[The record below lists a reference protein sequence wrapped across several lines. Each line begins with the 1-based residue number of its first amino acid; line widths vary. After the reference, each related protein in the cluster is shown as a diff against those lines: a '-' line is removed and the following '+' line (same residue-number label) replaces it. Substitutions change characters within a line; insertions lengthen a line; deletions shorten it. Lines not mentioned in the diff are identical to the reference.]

1 MANLFTRT
9 LALFAKVEPLET
21 EAPKSGPP
29 LDNVATYEK
38 AQISLGPRYTPDLL
52 VRRNGIGI
60 YEKMRVDE
68 QVKAVMNFKRDAIT
82 ARGWTFKYEDESSL
96 SEEERGKRIRVFTEI
111 FQKMRGSFVDALNVI
126 ATGRDYGFSVTEKV
140 YSDVTIDKATY
151 RGLNMLLGRDPSTF
165 EFFTDDYGI
174 LQKVDQVVPGKRITV
189 DMSRMI
195 HYVHSPEFDRF
206 YGRSDL
212 REAYRAWF
220 IKQRV
225 GEFWA
230 LYLERMAG
238 GFFMMK
244 KTPESTMQSGS
255 PEQDSLEQ
263 VLRNLHGSSGMIIP
277 AGIEPEVIQPVST
290 DAYEKAMVFWDLAI
304 AKALLVP
311 NLLGI
316 SHTGQTGA
324 FAQSQTQLEAFFWTL
339 NADSERLEAT
349 INEQLVQDLGD
360 QNFGDGDYP
369 YFCFKPAS
377 IEHIKR
383 VIDNWKVLVDAK
395 SVITS
400 EADEEHFRKLL
411 DMPKRDEDTEP
422 LIDPLAQQQQAMAEK
437 GQGFE
442 QKMATNA
449 DARAQAE
456 ADRAAKAETDAKFAA
471 VHQKLDSLLTRLRPA
486 GDAPHSH
493 ITDSGARSPADGS
506 QAGKFNGAVPHG
518 PLRNCTR
525 AQFDRAA
532 QRVAFSVIEGRQ
544 DRMAGELTSQV
555 AQFIA
560 KGTKK
565 LLGTDEELARLIDND
580 PSDIAGVEFNGVQ
593 KGKLKD
599 LYRRSLAT
607 AWTLGGSLARNE
619 IERARGQRSV
629 AMKDLRNTAAD
640 YFEVNG
646 FRMAGNVSDGVRALI
661 QQELQ
666 NSVKFGRT
674 PGDTR
679 QVIWDR
685 LVSRGFTSREAVL
698 DTEEDAAVVRALKD
712 TWGVSEKQTAAYLDT
727 LSRTNLF
734 EAMNE
739 ARYAE
744 FTDPELGGF
753 VVALQYSA
761 ILDDRTTDICEA
773 LNGKTYAEDSD
784 VWDQYRPPNHF
795 NCRSVL
801 IPVTEID
808 GWDGQESPP
817 PSVQPQAGFGGTLQ

>member
-1 MANLFTRT
+1 MANLFTRAR
-9 LALFAKVEPLET
+9 ALFAKVAPLE
-21 EAPKSGPP
+21 SGKDVKPVRT
-29 LDNVATYEK
+29 DSVATYERSS
-38 AQISLGPRYTPDLL
+38 ISLGPRYTPDQLI
-52 VRRNGIGI
+52 RRNGIAI

-82 ARGWTFKYEDESSL
+82 ARGWTFKYEEESGL
-96 SEEERGKRIRVFTEI
+96 SEDEQGKRKRVFTEI
-111 FQKMRGSFVDALNVI
+111 FTRMRGSFVDALNVI
-126 ATGRDYGFSVTEKV
+126 ATGRDYGFSLTEKV
-140 YSDVTIDKATY
+140 YSDITIDGQTY
-151 RGLNMLLGRDPSTF
+151 LGLNMLMGRDPSTF
-165 EFFTDDYGI
+165 EFWTDDFGV
-174 LQKVDQVVPGKRITV
+174 LERVEQVVPGKRLTV
-189 DMSRMI
+189 DMRRMI
-195 HYVHSPEFDRF
+195 HYVHSPEFDRY

-225 GEFWA
+225 GEFWT

-238 GFFMMK
+238 GFLMMK
-244 KTPESTMQSGS
+244 KTADSSMTYGS
-255 PEQDSLEQ
+255 AEQDSLQQ
-263 VLRNLHGSSGMIIP
+263 VLTNLHSSSGIIVP
-277 AGIEPEVIQPVST
+277 AGIEPELIQPAST
-290 DAYEKAMVFWDLAI
+290 DAFEKAMVFWDLAI

-383 VIDNWKVLVDAK
+383 VIDNWKTLVDAK

-422 LIDPLAQQQQAMAEK
+422 LIDPLAAQQEDRAAQGQEFDQDMRERQQAMAEK
-437 GQGFE
+437 
-442 QKMATNA
+442 AAN
-449 DARAQAE
+449 DARMAE
-456 ADRAAKAETDAKFAA
+456 MSR
-471 VHQKLDSLLTRLRPA
+471 KLDAITTTLASLRPA
-486 GDAPHSH
+486 GDAHHQPESA
-493 ITDSGARSPADGS
+493 GARLPADGS
-506 QAGKFNGAVPHG
+506 QAGKFNGAIPHG
-518 PLRNCTR
+518 PLRGCTR
-525 AQFDRAA
+525 AQFDRAV
-532 QRVAFSVIEGRQ
+532 QRVAFTVIESRQ
-544 DRMAGELTSQV
+544 DKLAGELTGQV
-555 AQFIA
+555 AQFVA
-560 KGTKK
+560 KAAKK
-565 LLGTDEELARLIDND
+565 LLGTDEDLAKLIDND
-580 PSDIAGVEFNGVQ
+580 PADIAGVEMNGAQ

-599 LYRRSLAT
+599 LYRRSLSS

-619 IERARGQRSV
+619 IERARGQRLV
-629 AMKDLRNTAAD
+629 RMKDLRDTAAD

-646 FRMAGNVSDGVRALI
+646 FRMAGNVSDGVRAII

-685 LVSRGFTSREAVL
+685 LVSRGFTSREAVR
-698 DTEEDAAVVRALKD
+698 DTETDPAVMRTLND
-712 TWGVSEKQTAAYLDT
+712 LWGVSEPQTAAYLDT

-773 LNGKTYAEDSD
+773 LDGKTWAEDSPM
-784 VWDQYRPPNHF
+784 WDQFRPPNHY

-801 IPVTEID
+801 IPVTELD
-808 GWDGQESPP
+808 GWDGQESPQ
-817 PSVQPQAGFGGTLQ
+817 PSVQPAQGFGGTLQ

>member
-1 MANLFTRT
+1 MANLFTRA
-9 LALFAKVEPLET
+9 LARFGKVEPLET
-21 EAPKSGPP
+21 EVQQASKPT
-29 LDNVATYEK
+29 DDVATYER

-52 VRRNGIGI
+52 VRRHGIGI

-82 ARGWTFKYEDESSL
+82 ARGWTFKYEDASGL
-96 SEEERGKRIRVFTEI
+96 SDTERGKRIRVFTEI
-111 FQKMRGSFVDALNVI
+111 FCKMRGSFVDALNVV
-126 ATGRDYGFSVTEKV
+126 ATGRDYGFSLTEKV
-140 YSDVTIDKATY
+140 YTDVTIDKQTY
-151 RGLNMLLGRDPSTF
+151 IGLNMLLGRDPSTF
-165 EFFTDDYGI
+165 EFYTDEYGI
-174 LQKVDQVVPGKRITV
+174 LKRVEQLAAGKRLTV
-189 DMSRMI
+189 DLSRMI
-195 HYVHSPEFDRF
+195 HYVHSPEFDRY

-238 GFFMMK
+238 GYLVLNPK
-244 KTPESTMQSGS
+244 EESDPAPEGS
-255 PEQDSLEQ
+255 AAAESLHQ
-263 VLRNLHGSSGMIIP
+263 VLQNLHSSSGIKMP
-277 AGIEPEVIQPVST
+277 PGYEVQLIQPATT
-290 DAYEKAMVFWDLAI
+290 DAFERAMVFWDLAI

-316 SHTGQTGA
+316 SHAGQTGA

-339 NADSERLEAT
+339 NADSERLEAC
-349 INEQLVQDLGD
+349 INEQLVRDLGD

-369 YFCFKPAS
+369 EFCFKPAS
-377 IEHIKR
+377 RDHIKQ
-383 VIDNWKVLVDAK
+383 VIADWKTLADAK
-395 SVITS
+395 AVITTA
-400 EADEEHFRKLL
+400 EDEEHFRKLL
-411 DMPKRDEDTEP
+411 DMPKRDEGTEP
-422 LIDPLAQQQQAMAEK
+422 LIDPLAQQQQDMAQN
-437 GQGFE
+437 GQGFD
-442 QKMATNA
+442 QKMRANQ

-456 ADRAAKAETDAKFAA
+456 ADRQAQAANDVRMAEMSR
-471 VHQKLDSLLTRLRPA
+471 KLDAITTALTSLRPA
-486 GDAPHSH
+486 GEVHQH
-493 ITDSGARSPADGS
+493 TRHNGAHSPADGS
-506 QAGKFNGAVPHG
+506 QAVPHG

-525 AQFDRAA
+525 AQFDRAV
-532 QRVAFSVIEGRQ
+532 QRVAFSVIESRQ
-544 DRMAGELTSQV
+544 DRMAGDLTSQV
-555 AQFIA
+555 AQFVA

-565 LLGTDEELARLIDND
+565 LLGTDEDLATLIDND
-580 PSDIAGVEFNGVQ
+580 PSDIAGVEFNGAQ

-599 LYRRSLAT
+599 LYRRSLSS

-619 IERARGQRSV
+619 LERARGQRLV
-629 AMKDLRNTAAD
+629 RMKDLRDTAAD

-712 TWGVSEKQTAAYLDT
+712 TWGVSEKQTASYLDT

-739 ARYAE
+739 ARFAE

-761 ILDDRTTDICEA
+761 ILDDRTTSICEA
-773 LNGKTYAEDSD
+773 LNGGVWAEDSD
-784 VWDQYRPPNHF
+784 VWDTHRPPQHF

-801 IPVTEID
+801 IPVTELD
-808 GWDGQESPP
+808 GWDGQESPQP
-817 PSVQPQAGFGGTLQ
+817 TVQPQAGFGGTLQ

>member
-1 MANLFTRT
+1 MANLFTRAK
-9 LALFAKVEPLET
+9 ALFAKVEPLQT
-21 EAPKSGPP
+21 EAKKSGPP
-29 LDNVATYEK
+29 SDDVATYER
-38 AQISLGPRYTPDLL
+38 ATISLGPRYTPDLL
-52 VRRNGIGI
+52 IRRNGIAI

-111 FQKMRGSFVDALNVI
+111 FNKMHGSFVDALNVI
-126 ATGRDYGFSVTEKV
+126 ATGRDYGFSLTEKV
-140 YSDVTIDKATY
+140 YSDVTIDKAAY
-151 RGLNMLLGRDPSTF
+151 RGLNMLMGRDPSTF

-189 DMSRMI
+189 DMARMI

-225 GEFWA
+225 GEYWLA
-230 LYLERMAG
+230 YLERMAG
-238 GFFMMK
+238 GIVLMK
-244 KTPESTMQSGS
+244 KTPDCTIQYGS
-255 PEQDSLEQ
+255 PEQNSLQQ
-263 VLRNLHGSSGMIIP
+263 VLTNWHSSAGAIIP
-277 AGIEPEVIQPVST
+277 AGIEPEVIMPTST

-422 LIDPLAQQQQAMAEK
+422 LIDPLAAQQEDRAAQGQQFDQGMRERQQAMAEK
-437 GQGFE
+437 AANE
-442 QKMATNA
+442 ARMA
-449 DARAQAE
+449 DMSR
-456 ADRAAKAETDAKFAA
+456 
-471 VHQKLDSLLTRLRPA
+471 KLDVITETLTRLRPA
-486 GDAPHSH
+486 GEAPQHTRH
-493 ITDSGARSPADGS
+493 NGAQSPADGS
-506 QAGKFNGAVPHG
+506 QVGKFNGAVPHG
-518 PLRNCTR
+518 PLRGCTR
-525 AQFDRAA
+525 VQFDRAV
-532 QRVAFSVIEGRQ
+532 QRVAFTVIESRQ
-544 DRMAGELTSQV
+544 DKLAGELTGQV
-555 AQFIA
+555 AQFVA
-560 KGTKK
+560 KATKK
-565 LLGTDEELARLIDND
+565 LLGTDEDLAKLIDND
-580 PSDIAGVEFNGVQ
+580 PSDIAGVELNGVQ

-599 LYRRSLAT
+599 IYRRSLSS

-619 IERARGQRSV
+619 LERARGQRFV
-629 AMKDLRNTAAD
+629 QMKDLRDTAAD

-685 LVSRGFTSREAVL
+685 LVARGFTNREAVRE
-698 DTEEDAAVVRALKD
+698 TETDPSVMRALND
-712 TWGVSEKQTAAYLDT
+712 LWGVSEPQTAAYLDT

-753 VVALQYSA
+753 VVALEYSA

-773 LNGKTYAEDSD
+773 LNGKVYAEDSD
-784 VWDQYRPPNHF
+784 VWDQYRPPNHY

>member
-1 MANLFTRT
+1 MANLFIRAK
-9 LALFAKVEPLET
+9 ALFAKVEPLESDKAVK
-21 EAPKSGPP
+21 APRM
-29 LDNVATYEK
+29 DDVATYEK
-38 AQISLGPRYTPDLL
+38 STIGLGPRYTPDLL
-52 VRRNGIGI
+52 VRRNGISI
-60 YEKMRVDE
+60 YEKMRIDE

-96 SEEERGKRIRVFTEI
+96 NEEERGKRIRVFTEI
-111 FQKMRGSFVDALNVI
+111 FHKMRGSFVDALNVI
-126 ATGRDYGFSVTEKV
+126 ATGRDYGFSLTEKV
-140 YSDVTIDKATY
+140 YSDVKIDKQTY
-151 RGLNMLLGRDPSTF
+151 IGLNMLLGRDPSSF
-165 EFFTDDYGI
+165 EFWTDDYGI
-174 LQKVDQVVPGKRITV
+174 LNRVEQVVPGKRIVV
-189 DMSRMI
+189 DMGRMI
-195 HYVHSPEFDRF
+195 HYVHSPEFDRY

-238 GFFMMK
+238 GFLMMK
-244 KTPESTMQSGS
+244 KTADSSMQYGS
-255 PEQDSLEQ
+255 AEQNSLQ
-263 VLRNLHGSSGMIIP
+263 DVLTNLHSASGIILP
-277 AGIEPEVIQPVST
+277 AGIEPEMIQPATT
-290 DAYEKAMVFWDLAI
+290 DAFERAMVFWDLAI

-422 LIDPLAQQQQAMAEK
+422 LIDPLAQQQQAMAED
-437 GQGFE
+437 GQGFD
-442 QKMATNA
+442 QQMRGNQDK
-449 DARAQAE
+449 RAQAE
-456 ADRAAKAETDAKFAA
+456 ADRTAKAETDAKFAA
-471 VHQKLDSLLTRLRPA
+471 LNARFDTLLTRLRPA
-486 GDAPHSH
+486 GDATHAHPHPEH
-493 ITDSGARSPADGS
+493 SPAES

-518 PLRNCTR
+518 PLRGCTVEQFNR
-525 AQFDRAA
+525 AT
-532 QRVAFSVIEGRQ
+532 QRVAFTVIESRQ
-544 DRMAGELTSQV
+544 DRMAGELTGQV

-560 KGTKK
+560 KAAKR
-565 LLGTDEELARLIDND
+565 LLGTDDDLSKLIDTD
-580 PSDIAGVEFNGVQ
+580 PSDVAGVELNSAQ

-599 LYRRSLAT
+599 LYRRSLAS

-619 IERARGQRSV
+619 LERARGQRFV
-629 AMKDLRNTAAD
+629 IMKDLRESAAD

-666 NSVKFGRT
+666 NSIKFGRT
-674 PGDTR
+674 AKDTR
-679 QVIWDR
+679 EVIWDR
-685 LVSRGFTSREAVL
+685 LVSRGFTNRESVREVETDPAVMHTL
-698 DTEEDAAVVRALKD
+698 NDL
-712 TWGVSEKQTAAYLDT
+712 WGVSEPQTAAYLDT
-727 LSRTNLF
+727 LARTNLF

-761 ILDDRTTDICEA
+761 ILDDCTTEICEA
-773 LNGKTYAEDSD
+773 LDGKTWAEDSEM
-784 VWDQYRPPNHF
+784 WDSLRPPNHWS
-795 NCRSVL
+795 CRSVL

-808 GWDGQESPP
+808 GWDGKESPE